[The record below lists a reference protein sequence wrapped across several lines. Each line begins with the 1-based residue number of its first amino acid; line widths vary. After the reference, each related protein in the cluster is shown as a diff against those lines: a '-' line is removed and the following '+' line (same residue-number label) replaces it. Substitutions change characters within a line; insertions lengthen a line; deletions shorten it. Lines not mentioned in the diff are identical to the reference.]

1 MARRELGWEMLD
13 KPVESHGR
21 FKTHRG
27 QLRLRW
33 IDRKRQKETD
43 RKRQGLSWERLTN
56 RKLICFHTPVLTFSD
71 LG

>member
-1 MARRELGWEMLD
+1 MARRELDWEMLD
-13 KPVESHGR
+13 KPVECQGW

-33 IDRKRQKETD
+33 TD
-43 RKRQGLSWERLTN
+43 RKRPKALVRLERLTN
-56 RKLICFHTPVLTFSD
+56 RKLICFHTPVITFSD

>member
-33 IDRKRQKETD
+33 TDRKRQKETD
-43 RKRQGLSWERLTN
+43 RKRQGLSEVGEADQQEVNLLSHSSFN
-56 RKLICFHTPVLTFSD
+56 L
-71 LG
+71 